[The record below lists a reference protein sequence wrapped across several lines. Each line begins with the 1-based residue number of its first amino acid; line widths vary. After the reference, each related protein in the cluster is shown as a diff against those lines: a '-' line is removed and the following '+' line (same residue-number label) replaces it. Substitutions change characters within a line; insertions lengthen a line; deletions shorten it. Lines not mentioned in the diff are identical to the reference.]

1 MKNNVRFIAT
11 RFKHYKPSSGKN
23 VITVKGEVSHIKKF
37 GWTFAGK
44 YLPGESR
51 MKSKDDIKK
60 NLNSLGIVSNGK
72 QNSEEVETV
81 SKFSY
86 HRV

>member
-1 MKNNVRFIAT
+1 MS
-11 RFKHYKPSSGKN
+11 Y
-23 VITVKGEVSHIKKF
+23 IKMF

-51 MKSKDDIKK
+51 MKSKDDIKR
-60 NLNSLGIVSNGK
+60 NLNSLRIVSNGK
-72 QNSEEVETV
+72 QNSEEVETF

-86 HRV
+86 QRV